1 MLPTHKVNATLQ
13 CKKALLQ
20 RCSSFSNWSQR
31 RDSEQTIPEDSCAR
45 IVASPGMS
53 SQTPRRS
60 CFGFSLVLA
69 EPALFV
75 IWQVP
80 RAAMVLRYRAED
92 EEEVTPPKPRN
103 LPPLQAEESEGGEGD
118 GTRSLQ
124 NSKDSE
130 NDTHA
135 SVWSVSVHM
144 SA

>member
-1 MLPTHKVNATLQ
+1 
-13 CKKALLQ
+13 
-20 RCSSFSNWSQR
+20 
-31 RDSEQTIPEDSCAR
+31 
-45 IVASPGMS
+45 MS

-92 EEEVTPPKPRN
+92 EEEVTPPKPR
-103 LPPLQAEESEGGEGD
+103 LQAEESEGGEGD

-135 SVWSVSVHM
+135 SVWSVSVRM